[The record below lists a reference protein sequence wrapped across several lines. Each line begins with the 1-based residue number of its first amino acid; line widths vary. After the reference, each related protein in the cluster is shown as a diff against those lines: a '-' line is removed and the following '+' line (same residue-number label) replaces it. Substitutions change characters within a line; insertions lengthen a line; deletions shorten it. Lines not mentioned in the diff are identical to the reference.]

1 MSPSPQVDNVKG
13 FEAPQPSAR
22 FIGLGDVRSRLGDGD
37 VTAGVAIVV
46 VDVVVTVVVVTE
58 VVDVDVTVVVGDS

>member
-1 MSPSPQVDNVKG
+1 MIPSPYVDNVKG

-22 FIGLGDVRSRLGDGD
+22 FIGLGEMD

-46 VDVVVTVVVVTE
+46 VEVVVTVVVVIE
-58 VVDVDVTVVVGDS
+58 VVDVDVTVVVGDSSTFIEK